1 VAEADH
7 FVEDGVVRKESWRT
21 ASAPSSARSS
31 AASLGFLAAPTRSAM
46 GIMAATA
53 WWLEGLC

>member
-7 FVEDGVVRKESWRT
+7 LVEDGVVRKESWRT

-31 AASLGFLAAPTRSAM
+31 GGQS
-46 GIMAATA
+46 
-53 WWLEGLC
+53 WLTGGADAQRDGHRGGDGMVA